1 MLSAQR
7 QSRVLLD
14 FVEHTVARQGPGD
27 IELLSQTL
35 PIARKN
41 DIHFYVL
48 SLLSGANSEK
58 FNKAINA
65 EYIQLAAR
73 ERYVEEETGRL
84 SRFFAERDL
93 PVFFIKD
100 FMRYPFTDHDVDFVA
115 AKRSLSSVYRT
126 CMTEAGYQYR
136 FGKSQIREPDKYFY
150 YPLHAENGFAD
161 IRFHLHKALSW
172 NGVVFLDSESVLARC
187 RQEERAGGAFLVPS
201 CEDEILIMAAHALYE
216 NASIR
221 AGELLQFGLL
231 VRDEKI
237 DWQYLVEAATHHNW
251 QAGLAFFLEAVRL
264 LSPGVW
270 SVQSPP
276 YIGEWTADAL
286 SETGIT
292 DVLPSGEAVF
302 PCEIPHISCMRLYID
317 KVRRDIRRGTL
328 PCKAVLW
335 ESLALGGF
343 VGLTRLKKR
352 LTAQW

>member
-1 MLSAQR
+1 MLSAQQ
-7 QSRVLLD
+7 QSKVLLD
-14 FVEHTVARQGPGD
+14 LVMHTVARQAPDD
-27 IELLSQTL
+27 IGLLSQTL
-35 PIARKN
+35 AIARKN

-48 SLLSGANSEK
+48 SLLSAADSEK
-58 FNKAINA
+58 LSNAINA

-115 AKRSLSSVYRT
+115 AKRALSSVYRT
-126 CMTEAGYQYR
+126 SMTKAGYQYR

-221 AGELLQFGLL
+221 IGELLQFALL
-231 VRDEKI
+231 LRDEKI
-237 DWQYLVEAATHHNW
+237 DWDYLVETATRHNW
-251 QAGLAFFLEAVRL
+251 QAGLAFFMEAVRSL
-264 LSPGVW
+264 LAGTR
-270 SVQSPP
+270 SVEPIQG
-276 YIGEWTADAL
+276 IRDWTTATL
-286 SETGIT
+286 SEIGLAN
-292 DVLPSGEAVF
+292 VVPPGEMAF
-302 PCEIPHISCMRLYID
+302 PCEIPHTSCMRLYFD
-317 KVRRDIRRGTL
+317 KIRRDLRRDTL
-328 PCKAVLW
+328 GGKALLW
-335 ESLALGGF
+335 EMLALGGF

-352 LTAQW
+352 LAAQW